1 MSINASE
8 RESPDGNVRRAGDEV
23 VLALSQ
29 AVSRR
34 KFLKGTLAGS
44 ALIAGSALLPAGC
57 AKYDPA
63 GVPLQV
69 LDQKEFAVLQAAAD
83 RFVGEGLAGEPAASD
98 VNVAA
103 QFDAMLAY
111 APAEV
116 QSQVKQM
123 LQIFE
128 HGTQLFLFSFKRFTE
143 LSAEEKDNYITTW
156 MESGLAF
163 RKTVFWAMKKIS
175 AAFYYA
181 SPAVWPSIDFDGPWV
196 GRSQGM
202 GRSWAEKQLRRFD

>member
-1 MSINASE
+1 MSINARE
-8 RESPDGNVRRAGDEV
+8 RDPRDESARRTGDEV

-29 AVSRR
+29 EVSRR

-57 AKYDPA
+57 ARYDPP

-83 RFVGEGLAGEPAASD
+83 RIVGEGLASEPAASD

-103 QFDAMLAY
+103 QFDAVLAY

-116 QSQVKQM
+116 QTQVKQM

-128 HGTQLFLFSFKRFTE
+128 HGTQLFLFSFNRFTE
-143 LSAEEKDNYITTW
+143 LSAEEKDNYITCW
-156 MESGLAF
+156 MESGLAI
-163 RKTVFWAMKKIS
+163 RKTVFWAMKKI
-175 AAFYYA
+175 AFAFYYA
-181 SPAVWPSIDFDGPWV
+181 TPAVWPTINFDGPWV
-196 GRSQGM
+196 GRSQGV
-202 GRSWAEKQLRRFD
+202 GRSWAEKQLRSFD

>member
-1 MSINASE
+1 MSIDARDRNS
-8 RESPDGNVRRAGDEV
+8 REGSGHQAGDEV

-34 KFLKGTLAGS
+34 RFLKGTLAGS

-57 AKYDPA
+57 AKYDPP
-63 GVPLQV
+63 GGSLHV

-83 RFVGEGLAGEPAASD
+83 RIVGEPLAGEPAASD

-103 QFDAMLAY
+103 QFDALLAW

-116 QSQVKQM
+116 QTQVKQM

-128 HGTQLFLFSFKRFTE
+128 HGTQLFLFSFSRFTE
-143 LSAEEKDNYITTW
+143 LSETEQDNYITTW

-163 RKTVFWAMKKIS
+163 RKTVFWAMKKICF
-175 AAFYYA
+175 AFYYA
-181 SPAVWPSIDFDGPWV
+181 TPAVWPSINFDGPWV
-196 GRSQGM
+196 GRSEGV
-202 GRSWAEKQLRRFD
+202 GRIWAEKQLRLFD